1 MSIMC
6 MSDKLSQQHSWIWIC
21 FTKKTVT
28 NDLIIGAERVND
40 RLSVGWKKTIFRYK
54 YFLSFTNVI

>member
-1 MSIMC
+1 MEVYVY
-6 MSDKLSQQHSWIWIC
+6 KLSQQHSWIWIC

-40 RLSVGWKKTIFRYK
+40 RLSVGWMMEKDNF
-54 YFLSFTNVI
+54 

>member
-1 MSIMC
+1 MC

-21 FTKKTVT
+21 STKKTVT

-40 RLSVGWKKTIFRYK
+40 RLSVGWKKKIFRYK